1 MGPRNRAAPRRAA
14 SAALLQRRGQ
24 ETEAEAE
31 IEAES
36 EAEAN
41 AKGSGTSKG
50 SRDFLNRS

>member
-24 ETEAEAE
+24 KTEAEAE
-31 IEAES
+31 TEVET

-41 AKGSGTSKG
+41 AKGRGTSKG
-50 SRDFLNRS
+50 SRDFLNRF